1 MDRGLSVVTVGSVKL
16 SAGRLVLVA
25 IATAFV
31 GVGLYAAALP
41 SAADEDAIVRRHRE
55 LEVELVK
62 LRAIGHPANVDEYR
76 RQMDELEARVAA
88 RLGPLAAAVDRVRW
102 LEQKTGCDVTEETT
116 EGGTLA
122 IILQGR
128 DGRDGARR
136 VLRLLRDEAPMLRI
150 IDLQVSAEHYA
161 LAFSVDPVAQK
172 LAEPPK
178 ARPPAPLP
186 APALVEGWTKEL
198 RAEIDAF
205 EAEKRELSDRIG
217 PAASFGPLR
226 KRLEEIDAYLD
237 AIESNA
243 TRRAAAFAFLEGA
256 RDGVADLNR

>member
-1 MDRGLSVVTVGSVKL
+1 MKL

-25 IATAFV
+25 IVTALV
-31 GVGLYAAALP
+31 GVGLYAEALP

-55 LEVELVK
+55 LEAELVK
-62 LRAIGHPANVDEYR
+62 LRAIGHPANIDKYR
-76 RQMDELEARVAA
+76 RQMDELEAGVAA
-88 RLGPLAAAVDRVRW
+88 RLGPLAPDVDRVRW
-102 LEQKTGCDVTEETT
+102 LERKTGCEVTEETT

-122 IILQGR
+122 IVLQGR

-136 VLRLLRDEAPMLRI
+136 VLRVLRDEARMLRI
-150 IDLQVSAEHYA
+150 IDLQVTAEHYA

-172 LAEPPK
+172 LAEPPQ
-178 ARPPAPLP
+178 APTPAPLP
-186 APALVEGWTKEL
+186 APALVEGRTKAL
-198 RAEIDAF
+198 RAEIEAF
-205 EAEKRELSDRIG
+205 EVEKHELSDRIG

-237 AIESNA
+237 AIQSNT
-243 TRRAAAFAFLEGA
+243 TRQDAAFAFLDGA